1 MVDFFM
7 IIQLNTGW
15 WQTCLRA
22 HCYAQETATHIVLQF
37 QAIRLMKGI
46 GFSYY

>member
-1 MVDFFM
+1 MDFFDRT
-7 IIQLNTGW
+7 IKRWLTGGG
-15 WQTCLRA
+15 
-22 HCYAQETATHIVLQF
+22 HCYAQETATHIALQF